1 MHREPLFPAATS
13 AASSRPAPQPSAYP
27 LGDAINAWQN
37 QLKSGNIDYSVPSPM
52 IAKQATRVSVTI
64 HGFADT
70 STQPAA
76 GVSAPTGHDTL
87 KISDQMEVKLSYD
100 PTEFTVD
107 AQGDPPIKIVPESG
121 RADWIW
127 YVTPIN
133 KESSQITLQ
142 VYLLY
147 PGANGNIESP
157 IEEKTYPVTVNVQK
171 LTTTIDRSFWAN
183 PMAFIEYMSPGG
195 KGAAALVALCS
206 FLGLGT
212 WLKKKFG
219 PKSTT
224 PS

>member
-1 MHREPLFPAATS
+1 
-13 AASSRPAPQPSAYP
+13 
-27 LGDAINAWQN
+27 
-37 QLKSGNIDYSVPSPM
+37 M

-107 AQGDPPIKIVPESG
+107 AQGDPPIKVVPEAG

-127 YVTPIN
+127 YVTPLN

-147 PGANGNIESP
+147 PGATGNIESP
-157 IEEKTYPVTVNVQK
+157 IEEKTYPVTVTVQK
-171 LTTTIDRSFWAN
+171 LTTTIDRSFWN
-183 PMAFIEYMSPGG
+183 SPMAFIEYMSPGG
-195 KGAAALVALCS
+195 KGAAAIVALCS

-212 WLKKKFG
+212 WLKKKFA
-219 PKSTT
+219 PKSNT
-224 PS
+224 PT